1 MLYRFIFLILLCTSI
16 VNQVGAQTADS
27 GIKEW
32 APIGAKWWYTYSG
45 AGQSQHYLT
54 LESVKDT
61 VVQGKDS
68 RILDIEAHYA
78 DGFFLDTASTISY
91 FENTDYG
98 PPRII
103 LHQQGDSIFYLRKNK
118 FELLYDFSLKVRD
131 TMTVVEPQRTA
142 QDDIHD
148 TLLYMQIDEV
158 TATIIDGQKLR
169 LQKRELYPSPVKYNS
184 GYLTG
189 DTVIEKIG
197 DNAFFLPY
205 KDLECDAICP
215 YKLRC
220 YQDDSIFYKAVD
232 MPCDFITPLESSN
245 FALLESENVILYP
258 NPVPA
263 GMGRLQVEGIPVDS
277 WILHDLQGRVL
288 YKQKRKFDG
297 RSIKI
302 PVDLQA
308 GMYFLELQSKG
319 GRYMKRIIVQ

>member
-27 GIKEW
+27 RIKEW

-45 AGQSQHYLT
+45 AGLGQHYLT

-78 DGFFLDTASTISY
+78 DGYFLDTASTISY

-103 LHQQGDSIFYLRKNK
+103 LQQQGDSIFYLRKNK
-118 FELLYDFSLKVRD
+118 FELLYDFSLKVSD

-142 QDDIHD
+142 QDNIHD
-148 TLLYMQIDEV
+148 TLLYIQIDEV
-158 TATIIDGQKLR
+158 TTTIIDGQELR
-169 LQKRELYPSPVKYNS
+169 LQKRELYPSPVKFNS
-184 GYLTG
+184 GFLAG

-197 DNAFFLPY
+197 DNAFFLPF

-220 YQDDSIFYKAVD
+220 YQDDSMFYKAVD
-232 MPCDFITPLESSN
+232 MPCDSLTPLESSN
-245 FALLESENVILYP
+245 LPMPGAEHVVLYP
-258 NPVPA
+258 NPMQS
-263 GMGRLQVEGIPVDS
+263 GSGRLNVKGAEVEN
-277 WILHDLQGRVL
+277 WILRNLQGRVL
-288 YKQKRKFDG
+288 YKQKQKFG
-297 RSIKI
+297 GTSIDM
-302 PVDLQA
+302 PVDLRP
-308 GMYFLELQSKG
+308 GMYFLELRSQGK
-319 GRYMKRIIVQ
+319 RFVKRIIVQ